1 MEISLRKAA
10 ALQLAL
16 SEALKQLRLGTAL
29 TLSIYEEAPETRIAA
44 EADAWGAALTRR
56 EALLDAIYAI
66 RTRIGAANQTAGV
79 DDRLAELA
87 RLEKDAQLYTTLAQT
102 EPREA
107 PEILKARTD
116 RLRTRET
123 APVGRFGAVQEM
135 PETVQVGLFGADR
148 IEAFRSEL
156 RRITRR
162 RQTLKDE
169 PPELNAATRISLD
182 PVTVATLK
190 AEELI

>member
-16 SEALKQLRLGTAL
+16 SEALKQLRLGTTL
-29 TLSIYEEAPETRIAA
+29 TLSIYEEAPEARIAA
-44 EADAWGAALTRR
+44 EADAWRATLTRR
-56 EALLDAIYAI
+56 EALLDALYAI
-66 RTRIGAANQTAGV
+66 RTRVGAANQTAGV

-87 RLEKDAQLYTTLAQT
+87 RLEKDAQLYGTLAQA

-116 RLRTRET
+116 RLRTREA
-123 APVGRFGAVQEM
+123 APVGRFGGVQEM

-156 RRITRR
+156 RRISRR

-169 PPELNAATRISLD
+169 LMELNAATRISLD
-182 PVTVATLK
+182 PTTVATLR